1 MQDQDK
7 QAALFAALSRAV
19 AKAQAVGKDSTN
31 TFSHYKYASA
41 EALIEESR
49 GCLAAEGLAVM
60 PKAWRVVP
68 LAAAV
73 PTGSKAGMYF
83 ADVIVTYFVTHKD
96 GGAVECEASTPACT
110 DNGRPQDKAVATAL
124 TYSLGYFLRSLL
136 LLPRV
141 DAEHDVDQ
149 RDDRGGER
157 QQRPAPRPQGQQRAK
172 EKPFY
177 DTAHGVPMP
186 EAEKAYD
193 VEKVIG
199 AIRAA
204 NDADTLQL
212 IANDI
217 AEAAPKSATPRLRA
231 EWGKRK
237 KELLEG
243 KAA

>member
-1 MQDQDK
+1 VSDQDK

-68 LAAAV
+68 LTAAV
-73 PTGSKAGMYF
+73 PTGSKVGMYF
-83 ADVIVTYFVTHKD
+83 ADVVVTYLVTHKD
-96 GGAVECEASTPACT
+96 GGFVECEASTPACT

-141 DAEHDVDQ
+141 DAEHDVDK
-149 RDDRGGER
+149 RDDRPNPGRDER
-157 QQRPAPRPQGQQRAK
+157 RGPRPQQTPPPERQPVTPAK
-172 EKPFY
+172 P
-177 DTAHGVPMP
+177 D
-186 EAEKAYD
+186 YD
-193 VEKVIG
+193 VEKVINQ
-199 AIRAA
+199 IRAA
-204 NDADTLQL
+204 TDADVMQMIADN
-212 IANDI
+212 IAN
-217 AEAAPKSATPRLRA
+217 EAPKSAMPRLRA

-243 KAA
+243 KAAA

>member
-1 MQDQDK
+1 MSDQDK
-7 QAALFAALSRAV
+7 QAGLYAALARAV
-19 AKAQAVGKDSTN
+19 SRAQAVGKDSTN

-68 LAAAV
+68 LSAPV

-83 ADVIVTYFVTHKD
+83 ADVVVTYLVTHKD
-96 GGAVECEASTPACT
+96 GGTVECEASTPACT

-124 TYSLGYFLRSLL
+124 TYSIGYFLRSLL

-149 RDDRGGER
+149 RDDRHYGDRQR
-157 QQRPAPRPQGQQRAK
+157 QQRPASNPGRDDRMQAMAQ
-172 EKPFY
+172 KPASS
-177 DTAHGVPMP
+177 D
-186 EAEKAYD
+186 YD

-204 NDADTLQL
+204 TDQDTLQM

-217 AEAAPKSATPRLRA
+217 SANAPKSATPRLRG
-231 EWGKRK
+231 EWSKRK

-243 KAA
+243 KAAA